1 VCSLVSIFFCRVK
14 FASSSLVEEI
24 TKTIRPRKGENFETV
39 TVSYSNFTR
48 AIEVSSRNKI
58 SITLANFVPKYFLH
72 PKIKLASQ
80 TCFARHRARARIS
93 LKKFASGDGCCA
105 LVSETNTKMRQS
117 KRTSMVHADFTFF
130 SSSILSYVSMCVSIR
145 GRSFEAK

>member
-1 VCSLVSIFFCRVK
+1 ME

-39 TVSYSNFTR
+39 TVSYFTR

-58 SITLANFVPKYFLH
+58 SITLANFVPKYVLH

-80 TCFARHRARARIS
+80 LASRGTVRARASR
-93 LKKFASGDGCCA
+93 
-105 LVSETNTKMRQS
+105 
-117 KRTSMVHADFTFF
+117 
-130 SSSILSYVSMCVSIR
+130 
-145 GRSFEAK
+145 